1 MISLKLLPETITIP
15 YYNERHLSFSEEN
28 TSKPAISQF
37 ISHMKF
43 VDLPLRY

>member
-15 YYNERHLSFSEEN
+15 YYNERNPEEN
-28 TSKPAISQF
+28 TSKSAISQF